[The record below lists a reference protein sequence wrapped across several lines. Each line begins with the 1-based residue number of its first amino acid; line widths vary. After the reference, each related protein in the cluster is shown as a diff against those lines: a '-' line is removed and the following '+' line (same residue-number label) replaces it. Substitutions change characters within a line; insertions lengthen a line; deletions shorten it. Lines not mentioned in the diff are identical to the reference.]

1 MLPKNMKT
9 QSLKSIRYLFCLSL
23 APLWL
28 AGCASG
34 PDIKRVDATS
44 QRGLQTE
51 GITIREFQEAA
62 EMMVNSL
69 NNSIINAGRLQAP
82 PGKQAMLAVSRI
94 VNNTTLHIDT
104 DLLTF
109 PITAK
114 LNETGKIEVVVTD
127 KKAKDAAAADRF
139 RRDDKSLSR
148 LPDYTLSGKI
158 VEQRDIAGDKRQ
170 TSFVFQMSLNSTTSD
185 GATIWQKQEIISK
198 ERTRRT
204 LGL

>member
-1 MLPKNMKT
+1 MNMKT
-9 QSLKSIRYLFCLSL
+9 QSLKPLRSLLCIAL

-44 QRGLQTE
+44 QRGVETE
-51 GITIREFQEAA
+51 GITIRDFQEAA
-62 EMMVNSL
+62 ELMVNSL
-69 NNSIINAGRLQAP
+69 NNSVINTGRLQAP
-82 PGKQAMLAVSRI
+82 AGKQAMLAVSRV
-94 VNNTTLHIDT
+94 VNNTSLHIDM

-114 LNETGKIEVVVTD
+114 LGETGKIEVVVTD
-127 KKAKDAAAADRF
+127 QKAKDAAAAERF

-158 VEQRDIAGDKRQ
+158 IEQRDQSGNTRQ
-170 TSFVFQMSLNSTTSD
+170 SSYVFQMSLNSTTS
-185 GATIWQKQEIISK
+185 GASAVWQKQEIISK
-198 ERTRRT
+198 QRNRRT